1 MSQELS
7 REKMDKLREKAHARL
22 MPSVHQAI
30 LARVP
35 RLTRAQLD
43 TLTNDPQ
50 AMDKFVRDVGDVEL
64 VQRILHESETGG
76 ALAE

>member
-1 MSQELS
+1 
-7 REKMDKLREKAHARL
+7 MDKLREKAHSRL

-64 VQRILHESETGG
+64 AQKILHDSESNAPIAQGG
-76 ALAE
+76 